1 MDDPFDLKRFVT
13 AQKGCFDGVIEELRK
28 GNKQGHWIWFIFPQ
42 LKGLGMSWTSN
53 HYGISSLTEATQYLQ
68 HPVLGA
74 RLLECTKL
82 ENAVRG
88 RSALTIFGEADAMK
102 FRSSMSL
109 FGIADPHCHEFK
121 YALAQYFD
129 GQPDPLTLKML
140 ARKWQSG
147 SAVENDKGAINPVN
161 VPRERLSKRASGN

>member
-13 AQKGCFDGVIEELRK
+13 AQEGYFDGVIEELQNGYKR
-28 GNKQGHWIWFIFPQ
+28 GHWIWFIFPQ

-74 RLLECTKL
+74 RLVECTKL
-82 ENAVRG
+82 VNAVRG
-88 RSALTIFGEADAMK
+88 RSALTIFGETDAMK

-121 YALAQYFD
+121 YALEKYFG
-129 GQPDPLTLKML
+129 GQPDPLTLNML
-140 ARKWQSG
+140 AK
-147 SAVENDKGAINPVN
+147 N
-161 VPRERLSKRASGN
+161 SKAARPSNSKTI